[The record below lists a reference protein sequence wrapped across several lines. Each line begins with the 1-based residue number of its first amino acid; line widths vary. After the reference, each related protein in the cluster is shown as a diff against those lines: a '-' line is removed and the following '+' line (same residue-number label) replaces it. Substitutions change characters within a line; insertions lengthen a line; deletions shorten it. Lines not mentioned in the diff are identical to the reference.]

1 MAKGI
6 NAWKTEGTVDLTM
19 DRFLP
24 RLTDGE
30 RDKRYERWQN
40 IQKSSFDWT
49 DKSDRINE
57 TSKFRYYGSHTL
69 TNHERFIR
77 ASVSPAIFFWTSFI
91 LWKVAHTFS
100 GD

>member
-30 RDKRYERWQN
+30 RDVRYERWQN
-40 IQKSSFDWT
+40 IQKSSFDLA
-49 DKSDRINE
+49 DKS
-57 TSKFRYYGSHTL
+57 KK
-69 TNHERFIR
+69 TNI
-77 ASVSPAIFFWTSFI
+77 
-91 LWKVAHTFS
+91 
-100 GD
+100 